1 MKRFGSVVRYSY
13 LLAIFGFILLPVL
26 SLVLFSFQ
34 DGAIALPPLR
44 GLSFRWYEALFAD
57 GRMMAALRNSAVV
70 GVVSATICTV
80 LGFLAAYGLARYRP
94 KGTQALR
101 ALLVAPLG
109 VSYLVIGLGL
119 SLTFSELSVGRSL
132 FTVIIGHVVINL
144 PLAFAIILSQMSEQ
158 QERFERAARDLGA
171 GESKVLTL
179 ITVPMLAPGLLA
191 AFLLSFTLS
200 WDEFV
205 IALMLTRFEVTL
217 PVEIWSALRTG
228 LNPKTNAAGT
238 IVFAMSIGLLIIT
251 YAFIRRRMEKQ
262 R

>member
-101 ALLVAPLG
+101 ALL
-109 VSYLVIGLGL
+109 
-119 SLTFSELSVGRSL
+119 
-132 FTVIIGHVVINL
+132 
-144 PLAFAIILSQMSEQ
+144 
-158 QERFERAARDLGA
+158 
-171 GESKVLTL
+171 
-179 ITVPMLAPGLLA
+179 
-191 AFLLSFTLS
+191 
-200 WDEFV
+200 
-205 IALMLTRFEVTL
+205 
-217 PVEIWSALRTG
+217 
-228 LNPKTNAAGT
+228 
-238 IVFAMSIGLLIIT
+238 
-251 YAFIRRRMEKQ
+251 
-262 R
+262 